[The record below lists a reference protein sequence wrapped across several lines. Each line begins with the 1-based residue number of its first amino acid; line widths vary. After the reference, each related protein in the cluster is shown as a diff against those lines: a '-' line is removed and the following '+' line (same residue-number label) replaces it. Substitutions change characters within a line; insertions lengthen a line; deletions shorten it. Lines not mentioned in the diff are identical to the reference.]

1 MRLLL
6 DAHTLL
12 WWLAND
18 PTLTPSA
25 RALIADPANEVFVS
39 AATLWE
45 IAIKRELGK
54 LVAPAGV
61 ASVLAVEGFD
71 EIAVTGADGEA
82 AARLRAHHRDPF
94 DRMLVAQA
102 ARLGLTIVTRDTAFA
117 SYGAPTTVA

>member
-6 DAHTLL
+6 DAHALL

-18 PTLTPSA
+18 PTLAPSA
-25 RALIADPANEVFVS
+25 RVLIADQANEVFVS
-39 AATLWE
+39 AATVWE

-82 AARLRAHHRDPF
+82 AAGLPEHHRDPF
-94 DRMLVAQA
+94 DRMIVAQA

-117 SYGAPTTVA
+117 SYGVPTTAA